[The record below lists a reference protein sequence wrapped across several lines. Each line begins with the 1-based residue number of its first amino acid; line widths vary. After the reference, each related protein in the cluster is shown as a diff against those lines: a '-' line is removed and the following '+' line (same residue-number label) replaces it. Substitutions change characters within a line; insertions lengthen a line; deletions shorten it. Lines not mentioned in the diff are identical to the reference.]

1 MTSRSRSREQAINAS
16 SMADIAFLLLIFF
29 LVTTTIM
36 QDKGVLVRL
45 PPYEEDPPPTTF
57 LDRNVLRVAL
67 NADDAL
73 LVDNRPAQVAELRER
88 VREFVLNP
96 RQREDLA
103 LRPTQA
109 VVSLIHDRSTTYG
122 TYIQVYN
129 ELKGAYSEMWE
140 SEALRRYGRTFS
152 ALSPA
157 EQRAVRQHIPL
168 IISEA
173 DPYDLGQKE

>member
-45 PPYEEDPPPTTF
+45 PPYEEDPPPSHF

-67 NADDAL
+67 NADNDL
-73 LVDNRPAQVAELRER
+73 LVDNRPARVAELRTR
-88 VREFVLNP
+88 VMEFVLNP
-96 RQREDLA
+96 QQRDDLA
-103 LRPTQA
+103 RRPTQA
-109 VVSLIHDRSTTYG
+109 VVSLIHDRSTAYR

-129 ELKGAYSEMWE
+129 ELRGAYAQMWE
-140 SEALRRYGRTFS
+140 GEALRRFGRSFT
-152 ALSPA
+152 ALSAA
-157 EQRAVRQHIPL
+157 EQRVVRQHIPL

-173 DPYDLGQKE
+173 EPYDLGIKE